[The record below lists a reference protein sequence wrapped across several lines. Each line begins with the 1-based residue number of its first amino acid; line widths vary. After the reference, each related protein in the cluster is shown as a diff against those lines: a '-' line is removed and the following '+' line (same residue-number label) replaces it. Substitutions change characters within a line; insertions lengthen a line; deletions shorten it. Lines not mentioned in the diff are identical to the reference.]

1 MTENHAKRSGAAK
14 PSGKRIALILLFLG
28 LGLVFSWLTI
38 SVYNVYRPLSSL
50 LDRQQQVEALLEGGM
65 SKVDA
70 GEAEALVAGTRA
82 DIVSLTAALDPFVG
96 VAPILGWL
104 PRVGPLMTNVPA
116 FITMADAG
124 SEAAADLTASLGP
137 ALVILRDGSTPESKL
152 PELLEILDEA
162 EPNLIRASAAWDR
175 FETARTQIRAIDTL
189 PWRVR
194 EILQRIDANAPA
206 ASDALRLAPLL
217 PQLMGAEERRT
228 YLLMAQNE
236 DELRPTGGF
245 ISGIGVLVM
254 EDGQIVSLDFA
265 DASVIDDWRNK
276 PYDFP
281 PAPLYAFMGAELFL
295 FRDSNFWPDFPR
307 SAEQAI
313 QLYAYGQGIEADGVI
328 AIDQKFV
335 EMLLGALGPV
345 YVSQLDQTISAEN
358 VINQMRAAWEP
369 PEEDVSLGD
378 WMASR
383 KAFMGLLATA
393 IKDQVQHDLGNV
405 DPVALVKTLHQ
416 AVQEGHLQVYLREPG
431 ASAILNEIGWDG
443 RQEPPRF
450 GDYLEVVDTSMGF
463 NKVNVMVEREI
474 DYAVVLDRNDRA
486 RASLKVAYRH
496 RAPASGESCEHLPDY
511 TLELRYRDLTEGCYW
526 NYVRV
531 YVPGGSQL
539 TDASQHPVPAAAMV
553 TNRGWDGR
561 ARQLSDEAE
570 GLTAFANFVLLPPGE
585 ELDITFEYTLPPS
598 VIRQD
603 DDLKVYELTI
613 PKQPGTESQAA
624 TVVITLPQDASL
636 FEAEPDAS
644 SVAGREV
651 TFSLSLRTDQE
662 IAIRYR

>member
-1 MTENHAKRSGAAK
+1 MSENHVKRSGTAK
-14 PSGKRIALILLFLG
+14 PSGKRVALILVMLG
-28 LGLVFSWLTI
+28 FGFVFSWLTI
-38 SVYNVYRPLSSL
+38 SVYNVYRPLRSL
-50 LDRQQQVEALLEGGM
+50 LDRQQQVEALLEGEM
-65 SKVDA
+65 RRVDA
-70 GEAEALVAGTRA
+70 VQAETLVAGTRA
-82 DIVSLTAALDPFVG
+82 DIVALIGALDPFVG
-96 VAPILGWL
+96 VAPLLGWL

-116 FITMADAG
+116 FITMADSG
-124 SEAAADLTASLGP
+124 SEAAVDLTASLGP
-137 ALVILRDGSTPESKL
+137 ALVILGDGSTTESKL
-152 PELLEILDEA
+152 PQLLDILDEA

-194 EILQRIDANAPA
+194 EILRRIDANAPA

-217 PQLMGAEERRT
+217 PQIMGAEGRRT

-335 EMLLGALGPV
+335 ELLLGALGPV
-345 YVSQLDQTISAEN
+345 YVSELDQTISADN
-358 VINQMRAAWEP
+358 VIDQMRAAWEP
-369 PEEDVSLGD
+369 PEGDVSLGD

-383 KAFMGLLATA
+383 KDFMGLLARA

-405 DPVALVKTLHQ
+405 DPVALVKTLHG
-416 AVQEGHLQVYLREPG
+416 AVREGHLQIYLREPG
-431 ASAILNEIGWDG
+431 AATVLNEIGWDG
-443 RQEPPRF
+443 RQEPPLV

-474 DYAVVLDRNDRA
+474 DYAVVLDRNGRA
-486 RASLKVAYRH
+486 RASLNVVYRH
-496 RAPASGESCEHLPDY
+496 RAPASEEPCGHVPDY

-526 NYVRV
+526 NYIRV

-539 TDASQHPVPAAAMV
+539 TDASEHPIPAAAMV
-553 TNRGWDGR
+553 TNRSWDGR

-570 GLTAFANFVLLPPGE
+570 GFTAFANFILLPPGE

-603 DDLKVYELTI
+603 DDLKVYELTV

-624 TVVITLPQDASL
+624 IVVITLPEDASL
-636 FEAEPDAS
+636 VEAEPDAT
-644 SVAGREV
+644 SVTGREV
-651 TFSLSLRTDQE
+651 TFSFKLATDE
-662 IAIRYR
+662 KIAIKYR

>member
-1 MTENHAKRSGAAK
+1 
-14 PSGKRIALILLFLG
+14 
-28 LGLVFSWLTI
+28 
-38 SVYNVYRPLSSL
+38 
-50 LDRQQQVEALLEGGM
+50 M

-152 PELLEILDEA
+152 PELLDILDEA

-295 FRDSNFWPDFPR
+295 LRDSNFWPDFPR

-345 YVSQLDQTISAEN
+345 YVSQLDQTIGAEN
-358 VINQMRAAWEP
+358 AINQMRAAWEP

-431 ASAILNEIGWDG
+431 ASAIFNEIGWDG

-486 RASLKVAYRH
+486 RASLRVAYRH
-496 RAPASGESCEHLPDY
+496 RAPASKESCQHVPDY

-539 TDASQHPVPAAAMV
+539 TGASQHPVPAAAMV